1 VTTLLDVARRAGV
14 SKSTVSNVIRG
25 ATLVAESTRLRVE
38 RAIADIG
45 YHPNAIARAL
55 KARTSKAI
63 GIVVP
68 DLTNQFYAEL
78 AVGVERA
85 ANALGYAVLA
95 THTEC
100 APATEAETGRAL
112 IERQVDGVVIGG
124 MSLGSALPAVLLAR
138 GIPVV
143 MASLGEP
150 RDPRLGAIDHD
161 DERAMEQIV
170 AHLHGLGHRRLAFV
184 AQELQEHSGER
195 RRLAFAAALAR
206 RGLSPV
212 DVDGA
217 TAVVA
222 HNDMQAIAAIDRLE
236 RKGLRVP
243 EDVSVVGYDD
253 VPLASHHRIQLTTVR
268 SDALE
273 MGRRAVE
280 LVVSAAREGR
290 PVAHRE
296 TQSNPLVIRRT
307 TTKAPPRAPS
317 GAPPGAPTPGGSP

>member
-1 VTTLLDVARRAGV
+1 MTTLLDVARRAGV

-25 ATLVAESTRLRVE
+25 AALVAEPTRLRVE
-38 RAIADIG
+38 RAIADTS

-68 DLTNQFYAEL
+68 DLTNLFYAGL

-100 APATEAETGRAL
+100 SPATEAETGRAL

-124 MSLGSALPAVLLAR
+124 ISLGSALPTVLLDR

-143 MASLGEP
+143 LASLGEP
-150 RDPRLGAIDHD
+150 DDLRLGAIDHD
-161 DERAMEQIV
+161 DEVAIEKIV
-170 AHLHGLGHRRLAFV
+170 EHLHELGHRRIAFV
-184 AQELQEHSGER
+184 GQELQEQSGER
-195 RRLAFAAALAR
+195 RRLAFTDALAR
-206 RGLSPV
+206 RGLAPV
-212 DVDGA
+212 DIYGGA

-222 HNDMQAIAAIDRLE
+222 HNDMLAIATIDRLE
-236 RKGLRVP
+236 RRGLRVP
-243 EDVSVVGYDD
+243 EDVSVTGYDD

-280 LVVSAAREGR
+280 LVVNAALEGR

-296 TQSNPLVIRRT
+296 TQSNPLVVRRT
-307 TTKAPPRAPS
+307 TARAPKERS
-317 GAPPGAPTPGGSP
+317 TA

>member
-1 VTTLLDVARRAGV
+1 MTTLLDVARRAGV

-38 RAIADIG
+38 RAIADTG

-85 ANALGYAVLA
+85 ANALGYAVLV

-100 APATEAETGRAL
+100 APAIEAETGRAL

-124 MSLGSALPAVLLAR
+124 MSLRSSLPAVLLAR

-150 RDPRLGAIDHD
+150 DDPRLGAIDHD
-161 DERAMEQIV
+161 DEQAMEQIV
-170 AHLHGLGHRRLAFV
+170 AHLHGLGHRRIAFV
-184 AQELQEHSGER
+184 AQELQEQSGER
-195 RRLAFAAALAR
+195 RRLAFTAALAR
-206 RGLSPV
+206 RGLTPV
-212 DVDGA
+212 DLMDGA
-217 TAVVA
+217 TAAVA
-222 HNDMQAIAAIDRLE
+222 HNDMQAIATIDRLE

-253 VPLASHHRIQLTTVR
+253 VPLAAHHRIQLTTVR
-268 SDALE
+268 SDAVE

-280 LVVSAAREGR
+280 LVVGAARAGR
-290 PVAHRE
+290 PVAWRE
-296 TQSNPLVIRRT
+296 TQTNPLVVRRT
-307 TTKAPPRAPS
+307 TAKAPDDRSAGES
-317 GAPPGAPTPGGSP
+317 S